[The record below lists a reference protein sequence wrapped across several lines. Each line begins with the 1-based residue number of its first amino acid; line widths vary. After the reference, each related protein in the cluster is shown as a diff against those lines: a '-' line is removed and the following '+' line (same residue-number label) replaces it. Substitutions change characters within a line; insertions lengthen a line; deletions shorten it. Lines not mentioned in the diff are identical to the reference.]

1 MASTNSASS
10 KVKARTLN
18 TSGPMDVYEVL
29 STDSNSVYA
38 LRDSHASIVC
48 KGIADNNPLEYQV
61 KLSAYAN
68 EASLLQADGLYI
80 LKSRMIAP
88 NTEDSIPRLFYES
101 DHAMLATTS
110 KDVKGSL
117 ANNTA
122 VSGLGL
128 IVERFTI
135 QEEAFDKPT
144 VVAILEHSDY
154 DNGAREMVTFKVA
167 YYIRPIRN
175 LLSMQALFQVNK
187 EAVVSGYIVDYD
199 ADNNRFI
206 CDVTGIN
213 LTNGPDS
220 SRASSSAV
228 KIEDTI
234 QTPSGRPRGKFFKK
248 GKGNAAGEKHPL
260 PSDPAEDATMGKST
274 KKGKKTI

>member
-1 MASTNSASS
+1 MASSNSTA

-18 TSGPMDVYEVL
+18 ASGPMDVYEVL
-29 STDSNSVYA
+29 STDSTSTYA
-38 LRDSHASIVC
+38 LRDAHASIVC

-61 KLSAYAN
+61 KLTAYAN
-68 EASLLQADGLYI
+68 EANLLQTDGLYI
-80 LKSRMIAP
+80 LKSRLIAP
-88 NTEDSIPRLFYES
+88 NVEDSIPRMFYES

-110 KDVKGSL
+110 KEVKSSL

-144 VVAILEHSDY
+144 VVAIIEHSDY
-154 DNGAREMVTFKVA
+154 ENGAREMITFNVA
-167 YYIRPIRN
+167 YYIRPVRN

-213 LTNGPDS
+213 LTNGPES
-220 SRASSSAV
+220 SKASSSAV
-228 KIEDTI
+228 KVEDTI
-234 QTPSGRPRGKFFKK
+234 QTPDGRPRGKFFKK
-248 GKGNAAGEKHPL
+248 VKSNGTAEKHAL
-260 PSDPAEDATMGKST
+260 TADIVEDATVGKPG
-274 KKGKKTI
+274 KKGKKAV